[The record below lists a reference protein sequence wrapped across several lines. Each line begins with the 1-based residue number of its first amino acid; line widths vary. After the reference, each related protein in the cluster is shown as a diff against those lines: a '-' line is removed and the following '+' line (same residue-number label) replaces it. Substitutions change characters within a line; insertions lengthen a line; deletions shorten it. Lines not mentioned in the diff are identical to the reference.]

1 MAAVDVALKDA
12 LQISGAVAAAVVD
25 HTSGMALATA
35 GGTRDFDISVA
46 AAANTDVLR
55 AKLRAKEMLGLSDG
69 IEDILVTLDTQ
80 YHLIRPVTGRTGR
93 GLFIYLVLMKTSANL
108 AMARHRLRIIEQ
120 AMEM

>member
-1 MAAVDVALKDA
+1 MAAVEVALKEA
-12 LQISGAVAAAVVD
+12 LQIAGATAAAVVD

-35 GGTRDFDISVA
+35 GGTRDFDVAVA
-46 AAANTDVLR
+46 AAANTDLLR

-93 GLFIYLVLMKTSANL
+93 GLFIYLVLNKQTANL
-108 AMARHRLRIIEQ
+108 AMARHRLRLIEQ
-120 AMEM
+120 AMEL